1 MSSEAQKAKAPT
13 KARIWILAGLC
24 IIAGLL
30 WSANWYF
37 VSKFV
42 SDEKQGQFGDMFG
55 AVNALFTALAFAGLI
70 YTVLLQ
76 RDQLALQQQEI
87 VESGKT
93 QEQLVQRQIDA
104 QDKLF
109 ERQKA
114 FQEEQRQKQIAHE
127 LKLEELRQNFEDLV
141 ERRRK
146 DRETESQEL
155 FAKNV
160 LRAIR
165 CELEALD
172 ELYYAGIGKDL
183 ANTADGNPLK
193 VRFALTQDFYT
204 VFNANAVNLG
214 KVDPKIAKQAIK
226 VYALV
231 KGQVDN
237 LRINNIL
244 LDEFDR
250 LEEARTELL
259 SDAFASDFV
268 AKVAAHSKGA
278 GARKEQIQTLLI
290 LHARLLKKHQSV
302 LKEEY
307 LRRCSLLDN
316 AGIN

>member
-1 MSSEAQKAKAPT
+1 MLAEKQKAIAPA

-24 IIAGLL
+24 IFAGLL
-30 WSANWYF
+30 WGANWYF
-37 VSKFV
+37 VSKYV
-42 SDEKQGQFGDMFG
+42 TDAAKQGQFGDMFG

-70 YTVLLQ
+70 YTVMLQ

-87 VESGKT
+87 VESGRT
-93 QEQLVQRQIDA
+93 QGLLVQRQIDA
-104 QDKLF
+104 QDSLF
-109 ERQKA
+109 ERQKQ
-114 FQEEQRQKQIAHE
+114 FQEEQRQKQLEHE
-127 LKLEELRQNFEDLV
+127 IKLEELRQNFEDSL

-146 DRETESQEL
+146 DRETEFQEL

-183 ANTADGNPLK
+183 ANTADGKPLK

-214 KVDPKIAKQAIK
+214 KVDSKIAKQAIK

-231 KGQVDN
+231 KGQVEN

-244 LDEFDR
+244 LDESDR

-259 SDAFASDFV
+259 KDVFSPDFV
-268 AKVAAHSKGA
+268 AKVAAQSKGA
-278 GARKEQIQTLLI
+278 CERSKS
-290 LHARLLKKHQSV
+290 KS
-302 LKEEY
+302 
-307 LRRCSLLDN
+307 S
-316 AGIN
+316 

>member
-146 DRETESQEL
+146 DRGAEL
-155 FAKNV
+155 AGRRHRHSSER
-160 LRAIR
+160 LR
-165 CELEALD
+165 
-172 ELYYAGIGKDL
+172 
-183 ANTADGNPLK
+183 GN
-193 VRFALTQDFYT
+193 R
-204 VFNANAVNLG
+204 
-214 KVDPKIAKQAIK
+214 
-226 VYALV
+226 
-231 KGQVDN
+231 
-237 LRINNIL
+237 
-244 LDEFDR
+244 R
-250 LEEARTELL
+250 LM
-259 SDAFASDFV
+259 
-268 AKVAAHSKGA
+268 
-278 GARKEQIQTLLI
+278 RKEMS
-290 LHARLLKKHQSV
+290 LHGTTSSSLRLFHLSHFIMLVS
-302 LKEEY
+302 
-307 LRRCSLLDN
+307 
-316 AGIN
+316 GINAIGRGLARV